1 MSTVNTITATS
12 RDPTYV
18 TPGIKASLRRN
29 NRLMRAGRV
38 EEANAMAQ
46 RIGKDVAKRCEVR
59 LSKVDGKVDSKGM
72 WAAVRQLIHWPKTR

>member
-1 MSTVNTITATS
+1 
-12 RDPTYV
+12 
-18 TPGIKASLRRN
+18 
-29 NRLMRAGRV
+29 MRAGRV

-46 RIGKDVAKRCEVR
+46 RIGKDVAKRCEVL